1 MNCLNCGTYNES
13 TSRFC
18 MKCGHPLSSVPVT
31 AADAPAVS
39 PPAAPTPTGWTPAG
53 YSAPPPAQYS
63 SPQFPYAPQPGYA
76 GVPFHGASGRSGVGL
91 WGPFAGYGTR
101 RRHVGW
107 LMDGEGHRAPDLQ
120 AQVDAKFKAR
130 EIPGA
135 VLYRDTLVAQGIFVE
150 TRHYFIIR
158 RGLAT
163 LALYIA
169 QFGKDLFIS
178 QASYLKPPISNVR
191 AIAAGVMLLFQAYM
205 SFFYP
210 LTLGNAVNDFGNSL
224 SSSFN
229 PFGGGSSFGTGPLIF
244 LACVLGPL
252 GGINALAL
260 LALVC
265 FSAYKW
271 LTEKDFLAAL
281 RVPPNE
287 FNEDDLMAMEKAVE
301 ETVRQSL
308 TELKLNP
315 DNLRPASAG
324 RGGQL
329 F

>member
-1 MNCLNCGTYNES
+1 MNCPNCGTYNES

-18 MKCGHPLSSVPVT
+18 MKCGQALSSVPVT
-31 AADAPAVS
+31 AADAPAAS
-39 PPAAPTPTGWTPAG
+39 PPPAQTLTGWTPAG
-53 YSAPPPAQYS
+53 YAAPPPAQYS
-63 SPQFPYAPQPGYA
+63 SPQFSYAPQPGYA
-76 GVPFHGASGRSGVGL
+76 AVPFHGASGRSGVGL
-91 WGPFAGYGTR
+91 WGPFAGYGAR

-135 VLYRDTLVAQGIFVE
+135 FLYQDTLVAQGVFVE
-150 TRHYFIIR
+150 TRRYFIIR
-158 RGLAT
+158 RGLAS

-169 QFGKDLFIS
+169 PFGKDLFIS

-191 AIAAGVMLLFQAYM
+191 AIAAGVMLLVQGYM
-205 SFFYP
+205 TFFYP
-210 LTLGNAVNDFGNSL
+210 ATLAGAANSL
-224 SSSFN
+224 SSFFD
-229 PFGGGSSFGTGPLIF
+229 PFGGGSGFGAGPLIF

-252 GGINALAL
+252 GGLNALAL
-260 LALVC
+260 TALLC

-308 TELKLNP
+308 DGIGLNSKKLIP
-315 DNLRPASAG
+315 MTSEAPRRLI
-324 RGGQL
+324 
-329 F
+329 